1 MEAKLKTIAVLSR
14 KGGAGKTTLAVSL
27 GIAAQ
32 QAGLRAVVADI
43 DPLRSAAVVL
53 GSRTDAASILIETT
67 ARKLKAVREACRRTR
82 CGLLII
88 DTPPSPTSEVVKA
101 IEIADFCLA
110 VARPSALDLAAVED
124 TIELIGKHRRQG
136 LVVLNQCPPAR
147 SGVEAAVT
155 RRALQRLEFSRLP
168 VADSKIRSRLAYQ
181 QAAGERLGVTEFAPH
196 SEAALDLQ
204 RLLMEVGER
213 IARGPVRSPD
223 VLAHDG
229 SPASSGFDEPWGVS
243 AAGLVAAS
251 SATLWEFG

>member
-1 MEAKLKTIAVLSR
+1 MKTIAVLSR

-32 QAGLRAVVADI
+32 QAGLKAVVADI

-53 GSRTDAASILIETT
+53 GSRKDADSILIETT

-88 DTPPSPTSEVVKA
+88 DTPPSPSNEVVKA

-124 TIELIGKHRRQG
+124 TIELIGRHRRQG

-147 SGVEAAVT
+147 NGVEAGVT
-155 RRALQRLEFSRLP
+155 RRALERLEFSRLP

-181 QAAGERLGVTEFAPH
+181 QAASERLAVTEFAPH

-213 IARGPVRSPD
+213 IVRGPARRHEHAD
-223 VLAHDG
+223 DG
-229 SPASSGFDEPWGVS
+229 ASASGGQLGFDEPWGAS
-243 AAGLVAAS
+243 MPGLVAAS
-251 SATLWEFG
+251 SAPLWEFV

>member
-1 MEAKLKTIAVLSR
+1 MKTIAVLSR

-27 GIAAQ
+27 GVAAQ
-32 QAGLRAVVADI
+32 QAGLKAVVADI

-53 GSRTDAASILIETT
+53 GSRADADSILVETT
-67 ARKLKAVREACRRTR
+67 ARKLKAVRDACRRTR

-124 TIELIGKHRRQG
+124 TIELIGRHRRQG

-147 SGVEAAVT
+147 NGVEAAVT

-181 QAAGERLGVTEFAPH
+181 QAASERLGVTEFAPH

-204 RLLMEVGER
+204 RLLVEVGER
-213 IARGPVRSPD
+213 IARGPARGHEFP
-223 VLAHDG
+223 AYDG
-229 SPASSGFDEPWGVS
+229 SPGSNGLAPYDEPWLVS
-243 AAGLVAAS
+243 APGLVAAGS
-251 SATLWEFG
+251 VALWEFA